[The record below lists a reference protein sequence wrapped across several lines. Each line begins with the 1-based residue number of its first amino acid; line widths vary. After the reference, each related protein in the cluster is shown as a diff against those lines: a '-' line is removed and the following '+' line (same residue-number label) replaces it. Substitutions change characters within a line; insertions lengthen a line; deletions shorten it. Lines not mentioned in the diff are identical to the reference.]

1 MENANVLIVF
11 VSAILLFCI
20 AFSRLITKAGIPV
33 LVFFIFAGMIMGSEG
48 AGGIY
53 FDNASAASSIGN
65 FALCY
70 IIFAGGMAT
79 SWKSAREVLLPGALL
94 STAGVMIT
102 AILVGVAAHFLL
114 GLTLM
119 QGLLLGSVV
128 SCTDAA
134 SVFSILRSKKLGL
147 KFHTDSL
154 LEVESGSNDP
164 CAYMLTAVVL
174 SLMEGGTSGGQ
185 IVRMIL
191 AQIAYGLLCGVGIAF
206 AALWML
212 QRFKFST
219 DGFDAV
225 FVLAVAVLSYAL
237 PSLIGGNGYLS
248 AYLVGIILGNNPIKN
263 KTSLVSFFDGV
274 TGLMQIV
281 IFFLLGLLSYPSR
294 MHPFLLP
301 ALAIALFLSFAARPL
316 AVFLLLTP
324 LRCPI
329 RQQLLVSWAGLRGAS
344 SIVFAIMATVGSA
357 YTEEDLFHIVF
368 CIVLL
373 SVAFSGT
380 LIPAV
385 ARLLRMIDNSGNVM
399 KTFNDYS
406 EETEVQLVQVEID
419 GDHPWL
425 DRPVQ
430 ELELPHDMLLVV
442 LARGGEILIPNGQ
455 TVLRLGDTAVLSAPA
470 YRGNLDLALTEL
482 TVKPGDS
489 YCSKQISE
497 LRRRPN
503 SLIVMVKRSGERI
516 IPNGQ
521 TLLLAGDVLVICA
534 A

>member
-1 MENANVLIVF
+1 MALPLCIIAIMALSCVF
-11 VSAILLFCI
+11 FNRVSSKLGIPALLAFILLGMFFGI
-20 AFSRLITKAGIPV
+20 DGVVKIKFGDYAFSEQLCSVALIFIMFYGGFVTYCQEAMM
-33 LVFFIFAGMIMGSEG
+33 LVVRSF
-48 AGGIY
+48 
-53 FDNASAASSIGN
+53 
-65 FALCY
+65 
-70 IIFAGGMAT
+70 
-79 SWKSAREVLLPGALL
+79 LL
-94 STAGVMIT
+94 SSLGVVMTAAFTGLFCHYVMGFGWLEGMLIGS
-102 AILVGVAAHFLL
+102 V
-114 GLTLM
+114 
-119 QGLLLGSVV
+119 LGS
-128 SCTDAA
+128 TDAA

-174 SLMEGGTSGGQ
+174 SLMEGGASGGE
-185 IVRMIL
+185 IARMIL

-263 KTSLVSFFDGV
+263 KKSLVSFFDGV

-294 MHPFLLP
+294 MQPFLLP

-344 SIVFAIMATVGSA
+344 SIV
-357 YTEEDLFHIVF
+357 YTEENLFHIVF

-385 ARLLRMIDNSGNVM
+385 ARLLRMIDTSGNVM

-482 TVKPGDS
+482 TVRPGDS

>member
-1 MENANVLIVF
+1 MALPLCIIAIMALSCVFFNRVSSKLGIPALLAFILLGMFFGIDGVVKIKFGDYAFSEQLCSVALIFIMFYGGFGTKWQEAKPVA
-11 VSAILLFCI
+11 VPAILLSTLGVVLTAAFTGLFCHYVMG
-20 AFSRLITKAGIPV
+20 FGWLEGMLI
-33 LVFFIFAGMIMGSEG
+33 GS
-48 AGGIY
+48 
-53 FDNASAASSIGN
+53 
-65 FALCY
+65 
-70 IIFAGGMAT
+70 
-79 SWKSAREVLLPGALL
+79 V
-94 STAGVMIT
+94 
-102 AILVGVAAHFLL
+102 
-114 GLTLM
+114 
-119 QGLLLGSVV
+119 LGS
-128 SCTDAA
+128 TDAA

-174 SLMEGGTSGGQ
+174 SLMEGGASGGE
-185 IVRMIL
+185 IARMIL

-263 KTSLVSFFDGV
+263 KKSLVSFFDGI

-294 MHPFLLP
+294 MQPFLLP
-301 ALAIALFLSFAARPL
+301 ALVIALFLSFAARPL

-385 ARLLRMIDNSGNVM
+385 ARLLRMIDTSGNVM

-482 TVKPGDS
+482 TVRPGDS

>member
-1 MENANVLIVF
+1 MALPLCIIAIMALSCVFFNRVSSKLGIPALLAFILLGMFFGIDGVVKIKFGDYAFSEQLCSIALIFIMFYGGFGTKWQEAKPVA
-11 VSAILLFCI
+11 VPAILL
-20 AFSRLITKAGIPV
+20 
-33 LVFFIFAGMIMGSEG
+33 
-48 AGGIY
+48 
-53 FDNASAASSIGN
+53 
-65 FALCY
+65 
-70 IIFAGGMAT
+70 
-79 SWKSAREVLLPGALL
+79 
-94 STAGVMIT
+94 ST
-102 AILVGVAAHFLL
+102 LGVALTAAFT
-114 GLTLM
+114 GLFCHYVMGFGWLEGM
-119 QGLLLGSVV
+119 LIGSVLGS
-128 SCTDAA
+128 TDAA

-419 GDHPWL
+419 GDHPWR

-516 IPNGQ
+516 ISNGQ

>member
-1 MENANVLIVF
+1 MALPLCIIAIMALSCVFFNRVSSKLGIPALLAFILLGMFFGIDGAVKIKFGDYAFSEQLCSIALIFIMFYGGFGTKWQEAKPVA
-11 VSAILLFCI
+11 VPAILL
-20 AFSRLITKAGIPV
+20 
-33 LVFFIFAGMIMGSEG
+33 
-48 AGGIY
+48 
-53 FDNASAASSIGN
+53 
-65 FALCY
+65 
-70 IIFAGGMAT
+70 
-79 SWKSAREVLLPGALL
+79 
-94 STAGVMIT
+94 ST
-102 AILVGVAAHFLL
+102 LGVALTAAFT
-114 GLTLM
+114 GLFCHYVMGFGWLEGM
-119 QGLLLGSVV
+119 LIGSVLGS
-128 SCTDAA
+128 TDAA

-281 IFFLLGLLSYPSR
+281 IFFLLGMLSYPSR